1 MMVFRGG
8 AISYERCTPIIPQ
21 RFLIMVRGR
30 DPFSPTLEFLGLVS
44 RARVY
49 LGLEFMIRIWSRVY
63 GQGQGS
69 RATLC

>member
-49 LGLEFMIRIWSRVY
+49 LGLEFI
-63 GQGQGS
+63 
-69 RATLC
+69 